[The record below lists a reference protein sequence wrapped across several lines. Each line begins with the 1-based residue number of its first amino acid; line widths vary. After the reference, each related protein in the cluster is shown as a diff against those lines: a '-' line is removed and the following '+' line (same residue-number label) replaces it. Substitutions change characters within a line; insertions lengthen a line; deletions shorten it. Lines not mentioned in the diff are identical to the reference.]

1 MSNLLGP
8 RDENGIPVP
17 MTVDESIASMK
28 ASLLKKIKRS
38 AYVYRVDC
46 GGCNGCEIEI
56 FATLSP
62 LFDAE
67 RFGIKVVP
75 SPRHADILLFTGAVT
90 RAMRSPALRAWQSAP
105 DPKICISYGACG
117 NSGGIFHD
125 LYCVWGGTD
134 KIVPVDVYIPGCPP
148 TPAAT
153 LYGFAMALG
162 LLEQKIHARV
172 PGEQDERPTEL
183 LHPDMVQP
191 LRVRIDREAR
201 RLAGYRYGRQI
212 ADDYMRLLGQGD
224 SRWCALAGGG
234 KESAPDRDRHPSEPG
249 GRGSAYP
256 MSETVVFSQ
265 LSRKFID
272 ENDATP
278 DQAQQVVYYS
288 LAIGHHLGVIDCL
301 EAALSCPWQAYLA
314 WIATLEEGST
324 ARRKMEGVPK
334 YGEIVIDS
342 NHVTMLA
349 NAFDKAQ
356 ARQTPEQQAWSKTLL
371 SMLHD
376 IHQESAIYLMVRRLR
391 D

>member
-1 MSNLLGP
+1 MSTLLGP

-67 RFGIKVVP
+67 RVGLKVVP

-162 LLEQKIHARV
+162 LLEQKIHARL
-172 PGEQDERPTEL
+172 PGELDEQPT
-183 LHPDMVQP
+183 
-191 LRVRIDREAR
+191 EAR

-224 SRWCALAGGG
+224 SQVLRWLEAEKDPRLT
-234 KESAPDRDRHPSEPG
+234 EIVTH
-249 GRGSAYP
+249 
-256 MSETVVFSQ
+256 
-265 LSRKFID
+265 L
-272 ENDATP
+272 N
-278 DQAQQVVYYS
+278 QVV
-288 LAIGHHLGVIDCL
+288 
-301 EAALSCPWQAYLA
+301 
-314 WIATLEEGST
+314 EG
-324 ARRKMEGVPK
+324 ARIR
-334 YGEIVIDS
+334 
-342 NHVTMLA
+342 
-349 NAFDKAQ
+349 
-356 ARQTPEQQAWSKTLL
+356 
-371 SMLHD
+371 
-376 IHQESAIYLMVRRLR
+376 
-391 D
+391 

>member
-8 RDENGIPVP
+8 RDANGIPVP

-67 RFGIKVVP
+67 RFGI
-75 SPRHADILLFTGAVT
+75 
-90 RAMRSPALRAWQSAP
+90 AMRSPALRAWQSAP

-162 LLEQKIHARV
+162 LLEQKIHARG
-172 PGEQDERPTEL
+172 PGELDEQPAEI
-183 LHPDMVQP
+183 LHGDMVQP
-191 LRVRIDREAR
+191 LRVKVDREAR

-212 ADDYMRLLGQGD
+212 ADDYLTQLGQGEEQVA
-224 SRWCALAGGG
+224 RWLEA
-234 KESAPDRDRHPSEPG
+234 
-249 GRGSAYP
+249 
-256 MSETVVFSQ
+256 
-265 LSRKFID
+265 
-272 ENDATP
+272 ENDP
-278 DQAQQVVYYS
+278 R
-288 LAIGHHLGVIDCL
+288 LN
-301 EAALSCPWQAYLA
+301 
-314 WIATLEEGST
+314 
-324 ARRKMEGVPK
+324 
-334 YGEIVIDS
+334 EIVS
-342 NHVTMLA
+342 HLNHVVEE
-349 NAFDKAQ
+349 
-356 ARQTPEQQAWSKTLL
+356 AR
-371 SMLHD
+371 
-376 IHQESAIYLMVRRLR
+376 IR
-391 D
+391 